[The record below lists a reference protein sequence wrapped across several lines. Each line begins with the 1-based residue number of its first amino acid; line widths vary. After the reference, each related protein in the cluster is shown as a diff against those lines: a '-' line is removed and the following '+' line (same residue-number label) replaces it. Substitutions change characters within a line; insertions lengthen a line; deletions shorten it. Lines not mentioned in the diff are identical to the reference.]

1 MSFTFLRGLV
11 IDVIDGLSDLTLKRK
26 SISDYASK
34 VNIENL
40 RSFPRNTLI
49 VKQLTQG
56 SAKLNDVEIIC
67 YPFFS
72 SHLSLPIK
80 TGEQV
85 WFAYEDP
92 DNRGPIA
99 YWMSRV
105 HDPSHVEDLNF
116 SFFTK
121 SYRNKTEED
130 KSSSSKFDKSN
141 GKKDDPVDDLNALI
155 SPTSY
160 KNEMIDIV
168 QFTKELHKFEPV
180 PSYTKRM
187 GDFVLQGSNNT
198 LIMLGEE
205 RGHSSKSASAI
216 VTSANKTSQNDRSAA
231 IDIVVGRGNSTSTS
245 CESIE
250 GPLGTKISNKKKRK
264 ITEGDAHFR
273 FDSARLY
280 LTANS
285 NKYASHNP
293 DVLLSITNPN
303 YKNLPGINFIPKE
316 GSFAVVKADNL
327 RLVSRS
333 QGIIKIIKEPDDGK
347 INGSAL
353 VFHEDGTAQLNGSRI
368 NLSTYHS
375 EEALQ
380 PYVLHD
386 GLVTLLTQVLTEI
399 TAFATAA
406 AALIPNT
413 LPASLPATIAKLQ
426 ARQAGINSTTIFG
439 E

>member
-11 IDVIDGLSDLTLKRK
+11 VDVIDGLSDLTLKRK

-34 VNIENL
+34 INIENL
-40 RSFPRNTLI
+40 RSFPRNTLV

-56 SAKLNDVEIIC
+56 ASKTSDNEIIC

-72 SHLSLPIK
+72 SHISLPIK
-80 TGEQV
+80 AGEQV

-92 DNRGPIA
+92 DNKGPIA

-116 SFFTK
+116 SFFTR

-130 KSSSSKFDKSN
+130 KSSSSKFDKAN
-141 GKKDDPVDDLNALI
+141 GSKDEKVDDLNALI

-160 KNEMIDIV
+160 KNEMIDIM
-168 QFTKELHKFEPV
+168 QFTKELHKFEPI
-180 PSYTKRM
+180 PNYTKRM
-187 GDFVLQGSNNT
+187 GDLVFQGSNNT

-205 RGHSSKSASAI
+205 RGHSSKNASAI
-216 VTSANKTSQNDRSAA
+216 VTSANKTSQEDRSAA
-231 IDIVVGRGNSTSTS
+231 IDIVVGRGNSASTA

-250 GPLGTKISNKKKRK
+250 GPLGIKMSNKKIKK

-273 FDSARLY
+273 FDSARMY

-285 NKYASHNP
+285 NKYAAHNP
-293 DVLLSITNPN
+293 DALLSIAEPN
-303 YKNLPGINFIPKE
+303 YKNLPGINFVPKE
-316 GSFAVVKADNL
+316 GSFAVIKADNL

-333 QGIIKIIKEPDDGK
+333 KGIIKIIKEPDDGK
-347 INGSAL
+347 INGSAM
-353 VFHEDGTAQLNGSRI
+353 VFHEDGTVQLNGSRI

-375 EEALQ
+375 EENLQ

-406 AALIPNT
+406 TALIPNT

>member
-11 IDVIDGLSDLTLKRK
+11 VDVIDGLSDLTLKRK
-26 SISDYASK
+26 SISDYGSK
-34 VNIENL
+34 IDIDNL
-40 RSFPRNTLI
+40 KAFPRNTLI
-49 VKQLTQG
+49 VKQITRALSVNNT
-56 SAKLNDVEIIC
+56 DEIIC

-72 SHLSLPIK
+72 SHFLLPAKI
-80 TGEQV
+80 GEQI
-85 WFAYEDP
+85 WFAYENP
-92 DNRGPIA
+92 DIPGPIA
-99 YWMSRV
+99 YWFSRV

-121 SYRNKTEED
+121 SYRNKTEKD
-130 KSSSSKFDKSN
+130 KSLSSKFDKAN
-141 GKKDDPVDDLNALI
+141 GKKDNQIDDLNVLK
-155 SPTSY
+155 SPTSD
-160 KNEMIDIV
+160 KDEMIKILQDA
-168 QFTKELHKFEPV
+168 KDLHKFEPI

-187 GDFVLQGSNNT
+187 GDLVLQGSNNT

-205 RGHSSKSASAI
+205 RGHSSKNASAI
-216 VTSANKTSQNDRSAA
+216 VTSANKTNQDDRSAA
-231 IDIVVGRGNSTSTS
+231 IDIVVGRGNSASTS

-250 GPLGTKISNKKKRK
+250 GPLGIKTSNKKIKK

-293 DVLLSITNPN
+293 DNLLSLTNPN
-303 YKNLPGINFIPKE
+303 YKNLPGINFVSKE
-316 GSFAVVKADNL
+316 GSFAVIKADNL

-333 QGIIKIIKEPDDGK
+333 QGIVKIIKEPDDGK

-386 GLVTLLTQVLTEI
+386 GLVTLLTQILTEI

-406 AALIPNT
+406 TALIPNT